1 MSRSVQN
8 QEEQIRQVQALVF
21 EGIGSDSW
29 AAGDDGTVRAD
40 LENLH
45 SRLKSWAKKYAI
57 EDMREIRKLV
67 AEEYNTFIQLLAEVV
82 HLNSGV
88 SSPIEHL
95 ESPLMN
101 KKSPA
106 MCIQGL
112 LAHHVYSRVISQ
124 PFFVFG
130 DGATLL
136 QSIFKQIQQGMWDT
150 LRCIDQNE
158 SHMLRSRTLRLL
170 ATPPPSANQG
180 NGTHD
185 SYRALQKATCRELAG
200 VFYNSPARHL
210 IKPASRA
217 DGEAASHCFND
228 LESIMQYAG
237 ELSHRLWSRR
247 TTLRVRTLHDLR
259 ETPFR
264 EGFEY
269 MRAHPLHRL
278 YEDDDRCDGWFAS
291 VVTHPAVVG
300 LGSSDG
306 KDYSTPRVWIKAEV
320 WLAEDAANGA
330 ARGGEESRVY
340 K

>member
-8 QEEQIRQVQALVF
+8 QEEQIRQVQTLVF

-67 AEEYNTFIQLLAEVV
+67 PEEYNPFIQLLAEVV
-82 HLNSGV
+82 HLNSGM

-112 LAHHVYSRVISQ
+112 LAHHVYSGIISQ

-130 DGATLL
+130 DRGALL
-136 QSIFKQIQQGMWDT
+136 QSVFEQIQQV
-150 LRCIDQNE
+150 DQNE
-158 SHMLRSRTLRLL
+158 SHMLRARTLRLL

-180 NGTHD
+180 NDTHD
-185 SYRALQKATCRELAG
+185 SYRSLQKATCRELAG

-210 IKPASRA
+210 IKPAGRA
-217 DGEAASHCFND
+217 DGEAASQCFND

-259 ETPFR
+259 ETSFR

-330 ARGGEESRVY
+330 ARGGEQSRVY